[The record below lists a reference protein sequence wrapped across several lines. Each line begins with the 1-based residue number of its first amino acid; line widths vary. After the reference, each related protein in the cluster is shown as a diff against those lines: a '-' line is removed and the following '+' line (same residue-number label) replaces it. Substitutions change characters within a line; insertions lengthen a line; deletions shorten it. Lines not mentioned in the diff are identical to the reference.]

1 MFEIKY
7 LFEIQYTRANSNIN
21 RVYAIAKSEDD
32 IERYAAKNELKIFF
46 IKTLASNLGDPQ
58 AKGKDVSLL
67 LEL

>member
-7 LFEIQYTRANSNIN
+7 LFEIQYTKANSGIN
-21 RVYAIAKSEDD
+21 RIYVTAKSQDV
-32 IERYAAKNELKIFF
+32 IEKYALDNDLEVIF
-46 IKTLASNLGDPQ
+46 IKSVASNLGDPQ